1 MGQLGFYIDTA
12 SCSGCKTCQV
22 ACKDKNDLVTGL
34 RWRRV
39 YEVSGGGWEQ
49 KPEGGWKHNLST
61 YNLSISCMHC
71 EDPAC
76 VKACPTKALYKDD
89 DMGLVLIDQEKCVG
103 CRYCEWA
110 CPYGALQF
118 NSESGTMTKCDFCKD
133 YLDVGNIPSC
143 VSSCPMRALDFGE
156 LSELRKKYG
165 DLNQIYPI
173 TDPEITKPA
182 LVITP
187 HPESISAESNKAVIA
202 NMEEVKNDH

>member
-61 YNLSISCMHC
+61 YNLSISCNHC
-71 EDPAC
+71 EDPDC

-89 DMGLVLIDQEKCVG
+89 ENGLVLIDQEKCVG

-133 YLDVGNIPSC
+133 YLEVGNIPSC

-165 DLNQIYPI
+165 DQNQIYPI
-173 TDPEITKPA
+173 TNPEITKPA

-187 HPESISAESNKAVIA
+187 HPESISAESNNAVIA
-202 NMEEVKNDH
+202 NMEEVKNEH